1 MPVAH
6 PCKTLEKP
14 INGAKVCNGWKTD
27 FGKFCLA
34 FCGAEYSLDITS
46 SYLQWYVCGARGRWA
61 PHEAL
66 SNCTGISFFVQK

>member
-14 INGAKVCNGWKTD
+14 SNGAKVCNGWKTD
-27 FGKFCLA
+27 FGKFCLT
-34 FCGAEYSLDITS
+34 FCGAKYSLDITS